1 MIKRDIGASGALPNG
16 GGMPP
21 AERQQVCATPLFAGL
36 EENRVARL
44 LQQSSIR
51 RFRSGEIVI
60 EEGAESEY
68 LHILL
73 SGCVE
78 VFTTDQER
86 RHTLLIFA
94 DSDLLMPAAA
104 ITGEPYLASVRAL
117 KTSRILTADAAQ
129 LRAEMALCPMLACRL
144 AVHIAG
150 HFRVMLRQLKD
161 NRMRPG
167 PQRLAA
173 YLIHLVNEKGI
184 AGGADLPVTKATL
197 ASRLGMTPESLSRSL
212 RLLAEHGVVVR
223 GHRVIINDRAQV
235 ERFCKPDPLID
246 GGESDLVS
254 AW

>member
-1 MIKRDIGASGALPNG
+1 MMTLTSQPRSVPRRMA
-16 GGMPP
+16 GMTP
-21 AERQQVCATPLFAGL
+21 AQRQQVCATPLFAGL

-44 LQQSSIR
+44 LQHASIR
-51 RFRSGEIVI
+51 RFRTGEVII
-60 EEGAESEY
+60 EEGAVSEY

-78 VFTTDQER
+78 VYTTDQER
-86 RHTLLIFA
+86 SHTLLIFA
-94 DSDLLMPAAA
+94 DSDLFMPAAA
-104 ITGEPYLASVRAL
+104 LTAEPYLASVRAL
-117 KTSRILTADAAQ
+117 KASSILTVDAA
-129 LRAEMALCPMLACRL
+129 LVRAEMALCPTLACRL

-173 YLIHLVNEKGI
+173 YLIHLVDEKGV
-184 AGGADLPVTKATL
+184 AGGADLPVTKGTL

-223 GHRVIINDRAQV
+223 GRRVMINDRAQV
-235 ERFCKPDPLID
+235 ERFCKPTP
-246 GGESDLVS
+246 
-254 AW
+254 